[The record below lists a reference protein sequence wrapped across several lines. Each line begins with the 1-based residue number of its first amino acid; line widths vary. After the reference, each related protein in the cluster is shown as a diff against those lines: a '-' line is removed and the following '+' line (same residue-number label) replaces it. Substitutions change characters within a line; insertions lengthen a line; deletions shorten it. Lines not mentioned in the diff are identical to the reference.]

1 MNILLKLRQSRLWSV
16 PVGTGIVAILA
27 VVGAWVE
34 AHPQNHYA
42 GLHLISQPPLI
53 AFMIPFAAATA
64 LLFVRKHP
72 VAVFI
77 FTIIAAVAWSA
88 LGQLN
93 GATLVPILVAGFWMA
108 QEDSWRKAA
117 LIGLTGT
124 IVLWFVNGALGPFGF
139 IGGPGLTMWPEII
152 AALALGGVASARRL
166 WRDEAQARQHDAE
179 RAREEEVHL
188 IINQERMRIARELHD
203 VVAHTMAMIN
213 IQASAAQLLIDT
225 DPSRASAAIVEIRS
239 ASKSGLREL
248 RSILAIMRPPG
259 QDEAHGEVVP
269 DLSAIQRLITDWN
282 QAGMPT
288 TLVIGGEPGELPT
301 AVALASFRIIQEAL
315 TNVARHAKNPT
326 TQVTLAYAPTS
337 LTIEVKN
344 TTSSP
349 VSGFQEGA
357 GSGLIG
363 MQERV
368 RSLSGSFTAGPL
380 GDDGFQIRVVLQLN
394 EGASQDDR
402 TASVLSNTPQSCAN
416 HSDGRR

>member
-1 MNILLKLRQSRLWSV
+1 MNVLLKLRQSRFWSV
-16 PVGTGIVAILA
+16 PIGTGIVAILA

-34 AHPQNHYA
+34 AHPQNHYS

-53 AFMIPFAAATA
+53 AFMIPLAAAIA

-72 VAVFI
+72 VAVFL
-77 FTIIAAVAWSA
+77 FTVIAAIAWSA

-108 QEDSWRKAA
+108 QEDSWRKTALVGLAA
-117 LIGLTGT
+117 T
-124 IVLWFVNGALGPFGF
+124 IVLWFANGAFGPFGF
-139 IGGPGLTMWPEII
+139 IGGPGLTMWPEMI

-166 WRDEAQARQHDAE
+166 WREEAQARQRDVE
-179 RAREEEVHL
+179 RAREEEIHL

-225 DPSRASAAIVEIRS
+225 DPSRASTAIVEIRS
-239 ASKSGLREL
+239 ASKSGLKEL
-248 RSILAIMRPPG
+248 RSILAIMRPPER
-259 QDEAHGEVVP
+259 DEAHGEVVP
-269 DLSAIQRLITDWN
+269 DLPAIQRLIADWS
-282 QAGMPT
+282 QAGVPT
-288 TLVIGGEPGELPT
+288 TLVISGEPGELPT
-301 AVALASFRIIQEAL
+301 EVALASFRIIQEAL

-326 TQVTLAYAPTS
+326 TQVTLAYTPTS
-337 LTIEVKN
+337 LTIEVTN

-349 VSGFQEGA
+349 VSDFQEGA

-380 GDDGFQIRVVLQLN
+380 GGDGFQIRVVLQLK
-394 EGASQDDR
+394 EGASLEDM
-402 TASVLSNTPQSCAN
+402 TASGLSNTSQSGVN
-416 HSDGRR
+416 HSDGR